1 MTIAANANA
10 STPSHDFTLHSDFEH
25 WWTTE
30 GKWVEEPNERR
41 NGWSG
46 VMRILEQDSLFYVK
60 RQFNHLCYT
69 FRHPF
74 GWPTT
79 SREWHYLRRLEQ
91 IGLAAPKP
99 VFHATRRVSGG
110 GTEAVLVTRELRG
123 FVSLDTLTN
132 TTAQQRTQLAQ
143 TIGDKLGRLHRAR
156 LQHSCLY
163 DKHVM
168 VRWDDETP
176 TIALIDLEKMR
187 TRLTSA
193 SAARHDLEQFQRR
206 QHLFSAKEW
215 EQLVNAHQRSLY
227 S

>member
-1 MTIAANANA
+1 MTAADANVL
-10 STPSHDFTLHSDFEH
+10 PSPHDFTLNSDFEH
-25 WWTTE
+25 WWTTD

-46 VMRILEQDSLFYVK
+46 VMRIRQHDSLFYVK

-79 SREWHYLRRLEQ
+79 SREWHYLCRLEQ
-91 IGLAAPKP
+91 IGLTAPEP
-99 VFHATRRVSGG
+99 VFHAVRRVSGG
-110 GTEAVLVTRELRG
+110 ATEAVLVTRELRD
-123 FVSLDTLTN
+123 FVSLDTLTD
-132 TTAQQRTQLAQ
+132 TTAQQRTLLAQ

-168 VRWDDETP
+168 VRWDGETP
-176 TIALIDLEKMR
+176 AIALIDLEKMR
-187 TRLTSA
+187 TRLTCA
-193 SAARHDLEQFQRR
+193 SAARHDLEQFRRR
-206 QHLFSAKEW
+206 QHLFNAEEW
-215 EQLVNAHQRSLY
+215 EQLAGAHQRSLA